1 MTLEDPTRPRSLHL
15 SAADRTAVRDA
26 AAAAGKGIS
35 EYVLGLAAAYAAG
48 RHPRV
53 LTADEQA
60 ELRDGLRELGG
71 RLLPGEADST
81 GAGPAGSPG
90 VRGGGR

>member
-1 MTLEDPTRPRSLHL
+1 MTLEDPKRPRSLHL

-71 RLLPGEADST
+71 LLPGAADPA

-90 VRGGGR
+90 VRGGAR